1 MTGFQFLF
9 VSTFYQT
16 FRGRS
21 TSHHVSGQATI
32 LDHLFLYTDCS
43 IGQGVGNTMEAQGNS
58 RHWKEMGDR
67 RQGNRKGRNREKSKW
82 HFWGEYHR
90 GPDVPNQ
97 PEEREAE
104 EREGFW
110 QGREFFSSAGKL
122 DLFCGGL

>member
-1 MTGFQFLF
+1 MYRVRRRSSTICFCIRLF
-9 VSTFYQT
+9 YWTRSWKYHGGPREQPTL
-16 FRGRS
+16 GR
-21 TSHHVSGQATI
+21 
-32 LDHLFLYTDCS
+32 
-43 IGQGVGNTMEAQGNS
+43 
-58 RHWKEMGDR
+58 DR
-67 RQGNRKGRNREKSKW
+67 RQKTGKPQRAQQREKSKW

-104 EREGFW
+104 EREGIW